1 MSEHQHAEVSQDSI
15 SASLKA
21 SEPCHS
27 RAPGTASEPRTCI
40 ATWLLSESFRK
51 RAPGTDS
58 ETQSPRAPK
67 KPIESIWL
75 RVPCALNESITE
87 RAPPH
92 ERTLAQREHQRTEV
106 SQPIQEYQ
114 CA

>member
-1 MSEHQHAEVSQDSI
+1 MEGER
-15 SASLKA
+15 KTK
-21 SEPCHS
+21 
-27 RAPGTASEPRTCI
+27 RAPSCASEPRTCI

-67 KPIESIWL
+67 KPIEPPCERAPMHLSESIWL
-75 RVPCALNESITE
+75 RGPCAQSESITE

-106 SQPIQEYQ
+106 SQPI
-114 CA
+114 

>member
-1 MSEHQHAEVSQDSI
+1 MSEHQHAEVSQSPGEHHLHRPSQDSI

-67 KPIESIWL
+67 KPIEPPCERAPMHLSESIWL
-75 RVPCALNESITE
+75 RGSCAQSESITE
-87 RAPPH
+87 
-92 ERTLAQREHQRTEV
+92 
-106 SQPIQEYQ
+106 
-114 CA
+114 